1 MSARL
6 QERLFALSGVLFVVL
21 ELGGAFYA
29 MGTGTTHD
37 LTVSSTTSEIAKA
50 IAHPAGAGVWVGAYM
65 ELVSVIFFLVFAAW
79 TTERLGGGPLG
90 SVARLAAAAYAGVTL
105 VALGIGNAI
114 SYQAGGQ
121 LSVATA
127 RTLVTVNEAVYVST
141 WFVGA
146 GFLAA
151 VGILA
156 LRAGRRVAGWS
167 ALGIVAY
174 TLVITPLSVD
184 NFGQFSQM
192 FWLLWM
198 VGASIALARAPRR
211 APSAALAAGI

>member
-1 MSARL
+1 
-6 QERLFALSGVLFVVL
+6 
-21 ELGGAFYA
+21 